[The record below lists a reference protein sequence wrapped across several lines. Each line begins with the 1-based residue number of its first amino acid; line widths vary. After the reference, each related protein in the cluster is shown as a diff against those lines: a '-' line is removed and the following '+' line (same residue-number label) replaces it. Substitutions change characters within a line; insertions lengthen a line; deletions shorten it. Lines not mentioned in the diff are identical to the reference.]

1 MTDTFTDQEWSPPDA
16 DSLPPENGETPYIP
30 EDIPGRGQDDDAIT
44 FDFLDDNLAD
54 FLKKP
59 TTAKA
64 REYQKKVNAFL
75 NTGMRFCIQQPGLL
89 PDAAAIIAHG
99 GKFAKA
105 CGDLADADETAAK
118 FLDIIT
124 SPQNPYVMFAVTAI
138 PLVAQLIRNHE
149 PQLAEVPGKFR
160 NRKKSTRAERK
171 AARMAKPG
179 LEIRIPVLRR
189 KMTLRLPVGLRL
201 GYGRSQTVDPER
213 LAAGVFANEKVRR
226 ELDKRGIQIGVT
238 RG

>member
-1 MTDTFTDQEWSPPDA
+1 MTSTFTDDWSPPDA
-16 DSLPPENGETPYIP
+16 ETLPPAPESEYAPEADPETDEEIS
-30 EDIPGRGQDDDAIT
+30 

-59 TTAKA
+59 VTAKS

-75 NTGMRFCIQQPGLL
+75 NTGMRFCIQQPELI

-105 CGDLADADETAAK
+105 CGDLADADDTAAK

-124 SPQNPYVMFAVTAI
+124 SPQNPYIMFAVTAI

-149 PQLAEVPGKFR
+149 PQLQEMPGKFR
-160 NRKKSTRAERK
+160 NRKRSTKTERK
-171 AARMAKPG
+171 AARAGKPG
-179 LEIRIPVLRR
+179 LEVTVPILRR
-189 KMTLRLPVGLRL
+189 KFTLRMPLNLRL
-201 GYGRSQTVDPER
+201 GYGRSQTVDPQR
-213 LAAGVFANEKVRR
+213 LAAGVFGNEKVRK
-226 ELDKRGIQIGVT
+226 ELDKRGIHIGVT
-238 RG
+238 RP